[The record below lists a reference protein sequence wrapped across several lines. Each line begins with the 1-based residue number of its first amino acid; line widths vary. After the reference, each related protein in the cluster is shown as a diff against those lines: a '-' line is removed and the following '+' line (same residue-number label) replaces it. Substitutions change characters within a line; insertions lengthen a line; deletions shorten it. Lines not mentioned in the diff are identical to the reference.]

1 MKTKKYCFALDLI
14 DDKDAIEAYK
24 THHKNVWPE
33 ILKSIKAV
41 GIHEMETDEKFSLE
55 GKQKQEESNS
65 KVQEWET
72 LMWSYQKALP
82 TAAPGEKWVRMEKIF
97 SL

>member
-1 MKTKKYCFALDLI
+1 MHLASRHLL
-14 DDKDAIEAYK
+14 
-24 THHKNVWPE
+24 
-33 ILKSIKAV
+33 
-41 GIHEMETDEKFSLE
+41 GLE
-55 GKQKQEESNS
+55 GVSAADITVLAPDGSPATIKRHEPDEAVEIVGVHQAIDGNMDAQYAALQS